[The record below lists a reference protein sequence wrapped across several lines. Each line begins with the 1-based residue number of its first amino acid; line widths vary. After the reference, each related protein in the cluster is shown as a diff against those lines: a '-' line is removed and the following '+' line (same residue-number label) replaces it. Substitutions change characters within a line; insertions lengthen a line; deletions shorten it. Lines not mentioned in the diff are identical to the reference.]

1 MERVKHIPMVC
12 FVEKVDILAT
22 LKGHNNQV
30 NATFIASRLTGIPFD
45 VFRQMSTDDKKDPGE
60 IKANLLTKR
69 EIAKKH

>member
-30 NATFIASRLTGIPFD
+30 NATFIASRLTDIAFD
-45 VFRQMSTDDKKDPGE
+45 VFRQMSINNKKDPAE
-60 IKANLLTKR
+60 TKTNLLTKR
-69 EIAKKH
+69 EITKKH